1 MIKLLLIKAANNKV
15 KSGGDVTPPLGI
27 MYLASYL
34 SNTMRDKIQIKILDT
49 RLYPDDIQIVI
60 NYLDNFK
67 PDIVGISAIT
77 LEAENLLKIANLI
90 KTISRNIPVI
100 AGGPHVS
107 YFTDKILDSP
117 FIDFG
122 VIDEGEITFYELINT
137 LYDGGSFDDIKGI
150 VFKKNGIITKTQQRP
165 YMEDLD
171 ALPFP
176 AWDLIEYEKYAKL
189 PSQSNIG
196 VRPYMSLLTSR
207 GCPFHCIFCYNIRD
221 KKFRARTPLNV
232 INEMKVLTEK
242 YNIRDFEII
251 DDVANFD
258 RNRYKD
264 ILKNIISN
272 GLDVRLSFP
281 TGIRVDLLD
290 EETIS
295 LMKNAG
301 TAELT
306 VAIETASKRL
316 QRLIHK
322 NVNLEKAKHI
332 INFAVSK
339 ELFVRGTFVFG
350 FPTETKDEIKSTINF
365 ACKLKL
371 QVAIFLIATPF
382 PGTELLRQFE
392 ISGKSVSQLNSTNF
406 DFHGVPFNGSNV
418 PDKEFFRLY
427 HWAYARFYLNPA
439 RILLILKTKSM
450 WNDLFIRGLRVFRY
464 IFFSIK

>member
-1 MIKLLLIKAANNKV
+1 MIKLLLIKATNNKV

-34 SNTMRDKIQIKILDT
+34 SYKMSDKIQIKILDT
-49 RLYPDDIQIVI
+49 RLYPNVIQIV
-60 NYLDNFK
+60 NKYMDNFK

-77 LEAENLLKIANLI
+77 LEAENLLKIANFI
-90 KTISRNIPVI
+90 KSVSSKIPVI
-100 AGGPHVS
+100 VGGPHVS
-107 YFTDKILDSP
+107 YFTENIIDSP
-117 FIDFG
+117 YIDFG
-122 VIDEGEITFYELINT
+122 VIDEGEITFYELITALNE
-137 LYDGGSFDDIKGI
+137 GGNFDDIKGI
-150 VFKKNGIITKTQQRP
+150 AFKKDGRIIKTQQRP
-165 YMEDLD
+165 YMVDLD

-176 AWDLIEYEKYAKL
+176 SWDLIEYDKYSKL
-189 PSQSNIG
+189 TSQSNIG

-242 YNIRDFEII
+242 YKIRDFEII

-264 ILKNIISN
+264 IFKNIISN
-272 GLDVRLSFP
+272 ALDVRLSFP

-295 LMKNAG
+295 LMKKAG

-322 NVNLEKAKHI
+322 NINLEKAERL
-332 INFAVSK
+332 INYAASQN
-339 ELFVRGTFVFG
+339 LFVRGTFVFG
-350 FPTETKDEIKSTINF
+350 FPTETKEEIKSTINF

-382 PGTELLRQFE
+382 PGTEILRQFE
-392 ISGKSVSQLNSTNF
+392 ISGKSIEELNSTNF

-450 WNDLFIRGLRVFRY
+450 WNDLLIRALRVFRY

>member
-1 MIKLLLIKAANNKV
+1 MIKLLLIKATNNIV
-15 KSGGDVTPPLGI
+15 KSGGDITPPLGI

-49 RLYPDDIQIVI
+49 RLYPDTIQIVK
-60 NYLDNFK
+60 NYMENFK
-67 PDIVGISAIT
+67 PNIVGISAIT
-77 LEAENLLKIANLI
+77 VEAENLLKIANLI
-90 KTISRNIPVI
+90 KSVSRNILVI

-107 YFTDKILDSP
+107 YFTEKIIDSP
-117 FIDFG
+117 YIDFG
-122 VIDEGEITFYELINT
+122 VLDEGEITFYELLNA
-137 LYDGGSFDDIKGI
+137 LNDGISFNDIAGI
-150 VFKKNGIITKTQQRP
+150 AFKKDGRITKTQQRS
-165 YMEDLD
+165 YIEDLD

-176 AWDLIEYEKYAKL
+176 AWDLIEIEKYAKL

-232 INEMKVLTEK
+232 INEMKVLIEK

-258 RNRYKD
+258 RDRYKN
-264 ILKNIISN
+264 ILKQIISN
-272 GLDVRLSFP
+272 NLSVRLSFP

-295 LMKNAG
+295 LMKEAG

-316 QRLIHK
+316 QKLIHK
-322 NVNLEKAKHI
+322 NINLEKAKHL
-332 INFAVSK
+332 INYAVSK
-339 ELFVRGTFVFG
+339 NLFVRATFIFG
-350 FPTETKDEIKSTINF
+350 FPTETKAEIKSTINF

-382 PGTELLRQFE
+382 PGTELRRQFE
-392 ISGKSVSQLNSTNF
+392 ILGKPLPQLNSINF
-406 DFHGVPFNGSNV
+406 DFHGIPFNGSNV

-450 WNDLFIRGLRVFRY
+450 RNDLLIRALRVFRY
-464 IFFSIK
+464 IFFAIK